1 MLTKSAAMELAPFG
15 IRVNAVAPSFIES
28 NLHRSAGMT
37 EPELDALKIRATN
50 NIPMARVGSVT
61 EAAKAI
67 IFLTSEHALKMTGHI
82 MKVDG
87 GKSLTTRGQ

>member
-28 NLHRSAGMT
+28 NLYRAAGMT
-37 EPELDALKIRATN
+37 EPELDALKIRAGN
-50 NIPMARVGSVT
+50 NIPMNRVGNAT
-61 EAAKAI
+61 EVAKAI
-67 IFLTSEHALKMTGHI
+67 IFLTSEHGTKITGHI

-87 GKSLTTRGQ
+87 GKSLTTRG